1 MSQPFWLGRHVEGR
15 KVPSGEERC
24 VPAEDENE
32 VEGCAADIECMAF
45 DQANAGNPPP
55 TAAGHA
61 AEGIRFESHA
71 TGRNSREP
79 TDPPGTS
86 GSTINRPR
94 GAGGFS
100 AT

>member
-1 MSQPFWLGRHVEGR
+1 M
-15 KVPSGEERC
+15 
-24 VPAEDENE
+24 PAEDENE

-79 TDPPGTS
+79 TDPPGYL
-86 GSTINRPR
+86 RVDDQQAPR
-94 GAGGFS
+94 CRGVFRDLNSPA
-100 AT
+100 